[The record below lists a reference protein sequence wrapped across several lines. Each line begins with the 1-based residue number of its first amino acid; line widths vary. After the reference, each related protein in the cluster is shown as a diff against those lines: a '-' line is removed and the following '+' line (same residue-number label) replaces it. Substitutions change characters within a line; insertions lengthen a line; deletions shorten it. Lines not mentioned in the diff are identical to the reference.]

1 MTPRVAIMD
10 APRYET
16 ELIAAKILSGLEAIA
31 CELPRSAKVLI
42 KPNVLAQNYPSQCAT
57 THPALLDALCGL
69 LADNGCV
76 LTIGESS
83 AFWQPGHT
91 RRAFATSGIAEIAKR
106 HGASLVAFEEDGG
119 TLRRREGNSVL
130 KEVLLTRRLDENDF
144 LINVPKLKTH
154 SFFRMSGA
162 VKNLFG
168 LVPGGAKYEY
178 HFIGGYTRDD
188 FGEKLADIAVLAR
201 PYLSIVDAITGL
213 EGLGPAATGK
223 PRHTGLLLLGQNPFA
238 LDCASARIIGLDP
251 IEVRS
256 TVAAIRR
263 ELIPLDASFEAVG
276 DHPEVPFIPYRISP
290 CHEEERREDDTLY
303 RIIAVRPII
312 RPSRCVACGV
322 CADACP
328 LGAIAMQGSSDQKA
342 VVSIDRSRCLN
353 CYLCHYL
360 CPERAIA
367 LRGVWYAQALYL
379 LRRVFRI

>member
-1 MTPRVAIMD
+1 MKALVAIMD
-10 APRYET
+10 APRYDVG
-16 ELIAAKILSGLEAIA
+16 LIAAKIISGLEAIGCA
-31 CELPRSAKVLI
+31 LPRSAKVLI
-42 KPNVLAQNYPSQCAT
+42 KPNVLAQNYPSQCTT
-57 THPALLDALCGL
+57 THPAVIDALCGL
-69 LADNGCV
+69 LADNDCT

-91 RRAFATSGIAEIAKR
+91 RRAFTTSGIADVAKK
-106 HGASLVAFEEDGG
+106 HGAALVAFEEDGG
-119 TLRRREGNSVL
+119 SLRRHEGNAVL

-154 SFFRMSGA
+154 SFFRLSGA

-178 HFIGGYTRDD
+178 HFVGGFTRDD
-188 FGEKLADIAVLAR
+188 FGEKLADIAALAR

-238 LDCASARIIGLDP
+238 LDCACARIIGLDP

-263 ELIPLDASFEAVG
+263 ELLPLDASFEAVG
-276 DHPEVPFIPYRISP
+276 DHADLPYVPYRIPP
-290 CHEEERREDDTLY
+290 CHEEVRRADDALY
-303 RIIAVRPII
+303 RIVAARPVV
-312 RPSRCVACGV
+312 RPSRCIACGV

-328 LGAIAMQGSSDQKA
+328 CGAITMHGSPEHKTAAM
-342 VVSIDRSRCLN
+342 IDRSLCLN

>member
-1 MTPRVAIMD
+1 MRPLVAIMD
-10 APRYET
+10 APRYDSG
-16 ELIAAKILSGLEAIA
+16 LIAAKIQSGLEAIGCA
-31 CELPRSAKVLI
+31 LPRSAKVLI
-42 KPNVLAQNYPSQCAT
+42 KPNVLSQNYPSQCTT
-57 THPALLDALCGL
+57 THPAVIDALCGL
-69 LADNGCV
+69 LADNGCA

-91 RRAFATSGIAEIAKR
+91 RRAFTTSGIADVAKR
-106 HGASLVAFEEDGG
+106 HGAALVAFEEDGG
-119 TLRRREGNSVL
+119 TLRRREGNAVL

-154 SFFRMSGA
+154 SFFRLSGA

-178 HFIGGYTRDD
+178 HFIGGFTRDA
-188 FGEKLADIAVLAR
+188 FGEKLADIAALAR
-201 PYLSIVDAITGL
+201 PYLSILDAITGL

-223 PRHTGLLLLGQNPFA
+223 PRHTGLLLLAQNHFA

-276 DHPEVPFIPYRISP
+276 DHTDVPYVPYRIPP
-290 CHEEERREDDTLY
+290 CHEEEQREKDALY
-303 RIIAVRPII
+303 RIVATWPVVRAN
-312 RPSRCVACGV
+312 RCNACDV

-328 LGAIAMQGSSDQKA
+328 RGAISIQGNLDKKPVA
-342 VVSIDRSRCLN
+342 TIDRSRCLN

-360 CPERAIA
+360 CPERAIT
-367 LRGVWYAQALYL
+367 LRGVWYAPVLYL